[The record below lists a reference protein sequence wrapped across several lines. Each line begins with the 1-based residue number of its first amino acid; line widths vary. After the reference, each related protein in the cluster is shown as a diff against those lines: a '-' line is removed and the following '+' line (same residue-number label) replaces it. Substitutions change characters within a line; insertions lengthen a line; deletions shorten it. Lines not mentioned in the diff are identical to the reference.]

1 MPKIEYTDEQI
12 QQLID
17 GIFNRVV
24 GVHNLPRGLYKATV
38 DVLKGGLYEGFG
50 GQLSDFDFG
59 TPDYKLLDEL
69 RDNVY
74 MFSGAKTFQQVQ
86 HISSLLYKD
95 KLLDYKVFKEDAL
108 RVYKTYNE
116 AYLESEYVTALTSGT
131 NAINYK
137 DAINSKGLFTRF
149 KYTAIIDSHTSE
161 ICRRLNGIIL
171 PVEDKFWHTNT
182 PPNHFNCRCFIEKL
196 DKYDEEN
203 NSPNYEVKDANEYAQ
218 KNRQPV
224 FNMNPATDKVVFRE
238 KGKDKHPYF
247 IVPKQYKDLAKKN
260 FNLPIPD
267 KD

>member
-1 MPKIEYTDEQI
+1 MPNIDYSNEQI

-24 GVHNLPRGLYKATV
+24 GVQNLPRGLYRATV
-38 DVLKGGLYEGFG
+38 DILKGGLYEGFK
-50 GQLSDFDFG
+50 GQLSDFEFG
-59 TPDYKLLDEL
+59 TPDHELLNEL
-69 RDNVY
+69 RDNIY

-86 HISSLLYKD
+86 HISSLLYTKN
-95 KLLDYKVFKEDAL
+95 LDYKIFKEEAL
-108 RVYKTYNE
+108 KVYKNYNE
-116 AYLESEYVTALTSGT
+116 NYLESEYVTAITSGT
-131 NAINYK
+131 SAKSYNEAV
-137 DAINSKGLFTRF
+137 NSNGLFNRL

-161 ICRRLNGIIL
+161 ICKRLNGIVL
-171 PVEDKFWHTNT
+171 PVDDKFWSTNT

-196 DKYDEEN
+196 DKYDTEKS
-203 NSPNYEVKDANEYAQ
+203 SPNYDVKPANEYAQ
-218 KNRQPV
+218 TNRQPV